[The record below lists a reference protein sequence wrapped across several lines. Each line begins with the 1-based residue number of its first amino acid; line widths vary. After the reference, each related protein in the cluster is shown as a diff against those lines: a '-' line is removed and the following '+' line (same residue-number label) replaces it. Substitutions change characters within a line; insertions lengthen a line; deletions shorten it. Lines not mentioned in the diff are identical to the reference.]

1 MWPGSHYTAHK
12 LMRHPDGKV
21 RRRLTASAKERR
33 RQRRAADAI
42 GVLGESDRQG
52 GYWSSAGDEE
62 EEEFGYESDDGP
74 LPDLGPHQKLRLRAG
89 DVVLAHS
96 ELAHC
101 GGPNLAC
108 DIRYMLYYRV
118 RHRDW
123 ATMVEEKALVED
135 MWCDLEGTWGVLGR
149 RGS

>member
-1 MWPGSHYTAHK
+1 
-12 LMRHPDGKV
+12 MRHPDGKV

-42 GVLGESDRQG
+42 GVRESDRQG
-52 GYWSSAGDEE
+52 GYWSSAGDE

-89 DVVLAHS
+89 DIVLAHS